1 MSSVVSETR
10 GRLRLRLDG
19 GLPRARWR
27 RIEASLHE
35 LRGVRLV
42 HASPPIRSMAVY
54 FDPALLSARQVLDR
68 LESEGLSVEQPP
80 GAPVAYAGTSTVSRA
95 LIDNLGQADRAV
107 ARFSGGTADLKLLIP
122 FMLLALGAFRSL
134 FRGLQLTAVPAYL
147 LLWYA
152 FDTFYKLHTLRT
164 GVPAKNEP
172 KTD

>member
-19 GLPRARWR
+19 GLPRGRWR
-27 RIEASLHE
+27 RIEESLNE
-35 LRGVRLV
+35 LRGVRFV
-42 HASPPIRSMAVY
+42 HASPSIRSLAVY
-54 FDPALLSARQVLDR
+54 FDPALLSAQQVLDR
-68 LESEGLSVEQPP
+68 LRSDGVSIEQPR
-80 GAPVAYAGTSTVSRA
+80 APAPYAGTSTVSRA
-95 LIDNLGQADRAV
+95 LIANFTEADRAV
-107 ARFSGGTADLKLLIP
+107 ARFSGGTTDLKLLIP
-122 FMLLALGAFRSL
+122 LFFLALGAFRSL